1 MYIDDIIIAGNDNS
15 AIMDLETFLAKI
27 FFFFFFKSKIQG
39 GLSIFLGLKW
49 RILGM
54 GSFYIK
60 GNIP

>member
-27 FFFFFFKSKIQG
+27 FFFKSKIEG

-49 RILGM
+49 HILGM